1 MRDIQELMRRIFT
14 KLGRGVLPLLVA
26 AAAGCAEE
34 EPLPETPPRQLSAS
48 PFHYPQ
54 ELWDAG
60 VSGETLLRVHIS
72 AQGAV
77 DTVHVERSSGH
88 EEFDEAAL
96 RGARE
101 LRFEPATRGGEPVP
115 VWRLLPV
122 QFHPDSVP
130 AAP

>member
-1 MRDIQELMRRIFT
+1 M
-14 KLGRGVLPLLVA
+14 LGRGVLPLLLAV
-26 AAAGCAEE
+26 AAGCGAEE

-60 VSGETLLRVHIS
+60 VSGETLLRIHIS
-72 AQGAV
+72 AQGVV
-77 DTVHVERSSGH
+77 DTVQVERSSGH

-115 VWRLLPV
+115 AWWLLPV